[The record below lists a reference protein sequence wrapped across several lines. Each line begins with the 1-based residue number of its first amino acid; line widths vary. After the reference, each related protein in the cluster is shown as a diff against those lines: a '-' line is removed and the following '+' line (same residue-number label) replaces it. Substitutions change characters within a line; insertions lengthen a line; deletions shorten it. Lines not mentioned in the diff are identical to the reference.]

1 LLGPAKAA
9 VKSLDPNVA
18 ITRPE
23 TLDERLAKLLAPR
36 MFNFWLIGAF
46 SAIALLLAAIGVYGM
61 VGEVVASRTPEFAV
75 RMALGADR
83 WRVLRPVLRRMMAV
97 TMAGTAMGLSV
108 TVVTVRWLGTLLFGV
123 RPLDPLTLVLVPL
136 VFLAAAMIATIG
148 PARRV
153 TRIDPLIA
161 LKQD

>member
-1 LLGPAKAA
+1 
-9 VKSLDPNVA
+9 
-18 ITRPE
+18 
-23 TLDERLAKLLAPR
+23 
-36 MFNFWLIGAF
+36 
-46 SAIALLLAAIGVYGM
+46 
-61 VGEVVASRTPEFAV
+61 
-75 RMALGADR
+75 
-83 WRVLRPVLRRMMAV
+83 MMAV
-97 TMAGTAMGLSV
+97 TMAGTAIGLSV

-136 VFLAAAMIATIG
+136 VFLAAAVIATIG